1 MSIALE
7 MAERR
12 LIPDSLVRYGIR
24 RMDRKRLREIY
35 VPEGQALDEAKNA
48 FVEKMRGSPIAI
60 KTQEANQQH
69 YELPPAFFE
78 AVLGRHLKYSSGFW
92 PQGTQT
98 LDQAEEKMLKATVER
113 AELSD
118 GQAILEL
125 GCGWGSLSLWMARHF
140 PNSRIT
146 SVSNSRPQKAF
157 IDSRIREQDIN
168 NLEIITSDMN
178 AFETH
183 ARFDRVVSVEMFEHM
198 RNWPVLLERID
209 HWLDPGGKF
218 FMHIFTHHKFP
229 YTFEIRGED
238 DWMGRHFFTGGMM
251 PSDDLIFRIGDHL
264 DVEQHWRL
272 NGRHYQKTA
281 EAWLHNLDAREK
293 QILPIMQKVYGEG
306 DARRWL
312 QRWRIFF
319 MAVAELWGFDR
330 GREWLVSH
338 YLLRK
343 KGGL

>member
-1 MSIALE
+1 
-7 MAERR
+7 
-12 LIPDSLVRYGIR
+12 
-24 RMDRKRLREIY
+24 
-35 VPEGQALDEAKNA
+35 
-48 FVEKMRGSPIAI
+48 
-60 KTQEANQQH
+60 
-69 YELPPAFFE
+69 
-78 AVLGRHLKYSSGFW
+78 
-92 PQGTQT
+92 
-98 LDQAEEKMLKATVER
+98 
-113 AELSD
+113 
-118 GQAILEL
+118 
-125 GCGWGSLSLWMARHF
+125 
-140 PNSRIT
+140 
-146 SVSNSRPQKAF
+146 
-157 IDSRIREQDIN
+157 
-168 NLEIITSDMN
+168 
-178 AFETH
+178 
-183 ARFDRVVSVEMFEHM
+183 
-198 RNWPVLLERID
+198 
-209 HWLDPGGKF
+209 
-218 FMHIFTHHKFP
+218 
-229 YTFEIRGED
+229 
-238 DWMGRHFFTGGMM
+238 MGRHFFTGGMM